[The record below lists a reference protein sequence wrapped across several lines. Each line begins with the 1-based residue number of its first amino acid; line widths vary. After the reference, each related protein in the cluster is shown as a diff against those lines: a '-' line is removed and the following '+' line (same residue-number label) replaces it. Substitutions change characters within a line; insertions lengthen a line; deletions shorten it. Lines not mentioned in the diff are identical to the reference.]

1 MSCVLNVLYPGT
13 KQGNAYAASYV
24 LLMHAQFCLR
34 GINRLTQTLRWTFL
48 VPGHSPS
55 LRAATFAC
63 RNRSVSRQHQAVTT
77 LLGST
82 SAERAGMTDRLGT
95 TDSGQARKD
104 RLTSRES
111 RQQEV
116 CFIQRR
122 AMLFQNVRDGLCDK
136 SLALCTKL

>member
-1 MSCVLNVLYPGT
+1 MT
-13 KQGNAYAASYV
+13 K
-24 LLMHAQFCLR
+24 L
-34 GINRLTQTLRWTFL
+34 
-48 VPGHSPS
+48 
-55 LRAATFAC
+55 
-63 RNRSVSRQHQAVTT
+63 TT

-111 RQQEV
+111 LVRQEV

-136 SLALCTKL
+136 SLALCTKLRK